1 MPKSM
6 TGYGKN
12 VYTDDTC
19 KIVVEIKSV
28 NSRYLEFINKIPR
41 SLNYFEDS
49 IRKVIN
55 EKVKRGRV
63 ETFIHFDAYS
73 QDTAC
78 SMDEKMV
85 VYYKNHFE
93 DIEKKTGIKNDMEM
107 SAYINLPNIL
117 TKNDNI
123 DDNLQEK
130 IICTL
135 KGAVDNLNIM
145 RESEGSKIA
154 KDLKN
159 RANSLKDLTTKLEAY
174 TQDIEK
180 TVFEKLQ
187 KKITELLSQV
197 GLEADNSKIIEQAA
211 FYADKMNVTEEI
223 VRLYSHIE
231 QLDEFLSQDSVEI
244 GKKIDF
250 LLQEMNREI
259 NTVGSKSQKSEII
272 SLVVDIKSEIEKIR
286 EQIQNIEWRRV
297 IWVKKGYL
305 L

>member
-49 IRKVIN
+49 IRRAIN

-63 ETFIHFDAYS
+63 ETFIQFDAYS

-78 SMDEKMV
+78 SIDEKMV

-123 DDNLQEK
+123 DDDLQEK

-145 RESEGSKIA
+145 RENEGSKIA

-159 RANSLKDLTTKLEAY
+159 RANNLKELTTKLESY

-187 KKITELLSQV
+187 KKITELLSEV

-286 EQIQNIEWRRV
+286 EQIQNIE
-297 IWVKKGYL
+297 
-305 L
+305 

>member
-49 IRKVIN
+49 IRRAIN

-63 ETFIHFDAYS
+63 ETFIQFDAYS

-78 SMDEKMV
+78 SIDEKMV

-145 RESEGSKIA
+145 RENEGSKIA

-159 RANSLKDLTTKLEAY
+159 RANNLKELTTKLESY

-197 GLEADNSKIIEQAA
+197 ELESDNSKIIEQAA

-286 EQIQNIEWRRV
+286 EQIQNIE
-297 IWVKKGYL
+297 
-305 L
+305 

>member
-49 IRKVIN
+49 IRKAIN

-63 ETFIHFDAYS
+63 ETFIQFDAYS

-93 DIEKKTGIKNDMEM
+93 DIEKKTGIKNDMAM

-130 IICTL
+130 IISTL

-145 RESEGSKIA
+145 RENEGSKIA

-159 RANSLKDLTTKLEAY
+159 RANNLKELTTKLESY

-286 EQIQNIEWRRV
+286 EQIQNIE
-297 IWVKKGYL
+297 
-305 L
+305 

>member
-49 IRKVIN
+49 IRRAIN

-63 ETFIHFDAYS
+63 ETFIQFDAYS

-78 SMDEKMV
+78 SIDEKMV

-145 RESEGSKIA
+145 RENEGSKIA

-159 RANSLKDLTTKLEAY
+159 RANNLKELTTKLESY

-286 EQIQNIEWRRV
+286 EQIQNIE
-297 IWVKKGYL
+297 
-305 L
+305 

>member
-28 NSRYLEFINKIPR
+28 NSRYLEFVNKIPR

-49 IRKVIN
+49 IRRAIN

-63 ETFIHFDAYS
+63 ETFIQFDAYS

-123 DDNLQEK
+123 DDDLQEK

-145 RESEGSKIA
+145 RENEGSKIA

-159 RANSLKDLTTKLEAY
+159 RANNLKELTTKLESY

-197 GLEADNSKIIEQAA
+197 ELEADNSKIIEQAA

-286 EQIQNIEWRRV
+286 EQIQNIE
-297 IWVKKGYL
+297 
-305 L
+305 

>member
-28 NSRYLEFINKIPR
+28 NSRYLEFVNKIPR

-49 IRKVIN
+49 IRRAIN

-63 ETFIHFDAYS
+63 ETFIQFDAYS

-78 SMDEKMV
+78 SIDEKMV

-123 DDNLQEK
+123 DDDLQEK

-145 RESEGSKIA
+145 RENEGSKIA

-159 RANSLKDLTTKLEAY
+159 RANNLKELTTKLESY

-187 KKITELLSQV
+187 KKITEMTSQLGV
-197 GLEADNSKIIEQAA
+197 EADNLKIIEQAA

-286 EQIQNIEWRRV
+286 EQIQNIE
-297 IWVKKGYL
+297 
-305 L
+305 

>member
-49 IRKVIN
+49 IRRAIN

-63 ETFIHFDAYS
+63 ETFIQFDAYS

-78 SMDEKMV
+78 SIDEKMV

-123 DDNLQEK
+123 DDDLQEK

-145 RESEGSKIA
+145 RENEGSKIA

-159 RANSLKDLTTKLEAY
+159 RANNLKELTTKLESY

-286 EQIQNIEWRRV
+286 EQIQNIE
-297 IWVKKGYL
+297 
-305 L
+305 

>member
-49 IRKVIN
+49 IRRAIN

-63 ETFIHFDAYS
+63 ETFIQFDAYS

-78 SMDEKMV
+78 SIDEKMV

-123 DDNLQEK
+123 DDDLQEK

-145 RESEGSKIA
+145 RENEGSKIA
-154 KDLKN
+154 RDLKN
-159 RANSLKDLTTKLEAY
+159 RTNNLKELTTKLESY

-187 KKITELLSQV
+187 KKISELLSQV

-231 QLDEFLSQDSVEI
+231 QLDEFLSQGSVEI

-272 SLVVDIKSEIEKIR
+272 SLVIDIKSEIEKIR
-286 EQIQNIEWRRV
+286 EQIQNIE
-297 IWVKKGYL
+297 
-305 L
+305 

>member
-49 IRKVIN
+49 IRRAIN

-63 ETFIHFDAYS
+63 ETFIQFDAYS

-78 SMDEKMV
+78 SIDEKMV

-159 RANSLKDLTTKLEAY
+159 RANNLKELTTKLEAY

-286 EQIQNIEWRRV
+286 EQIQNIE
-297 IWVKKGYL
+297 
-305 L
+305 

>member
-1 MPKSM
+1 
-6 TGYGKN
+6 
-12 VYTDDTC
+12 
-19 KIVVEIKSV
+19 
-28 NSRYLEFINKIPR
+28 
-41 SLNYFEDS
+41 
-49 IRKVIN
+49 
-55 EKVKRGRV
+55 
-63 ETFIHFDAYS
+63 
-73 QDTAC
+73 
-78 SMDEKMV
+78 MV

-123 DDNLQEK
+123 DDDLQEK

-145 RESEGSKIA
+145 RENEGSKIA
-154 KDLKN
+154 RDLKN
-159 RANSLKDLTTKLEAY
+159 RTNNLKELTTKLESY

-187 KKITELLSQV
+187 KKISELLSQV

-286 EQIQNIEWRRV
+286 EQIQNIE
-297 IWVKKGYL
+297 
-305 L
+305 

>member
-63 ETFIHFDAYS
+63 ETFIQFDAYS

-286 EQIQNIEWRRV
+286 EQIQNIE
-297 IWVKKGYL
+297 
-305 L
+305 

>member
-1 MPKSM
+1 M

-28 NSRYLEFINKIPR
+28 NSRYLEFVNKIPR

-49 IRKVIN
+49 IRRAIN

-63 ETFIHFDAYS
+63 ETFIQFDAYS

-78 SMDEKMV
+78 SIDEKMV

-123 DDNLQEK
+123 DDDLQEK

-145 RESEGSKIA
+145 RENEGIKIA

-159 RANSLKDLTTKLEAY
+159 RANNLKELTTKLESY

-286 EQIQNIEWRRV
+286 EQIQNIE
-297 IWVKKGYL
+297 
-305 L
+305 

>member
-93 DIEKKTGIKNDMEM
+93 DIEKKTGIKNDMAM

-130 IICTL
+130 IISTL

-145 RESEGSKIA
+145 RENEGSKIA

-159 RANSLKDLTTKLEAY
+159 RANNLKELTTKLESY

-286 EQIQNIEWRRV
+286 EQIQNIE
-297 IWVKKGYL
+297 
-305 L
+305 

>member
-49 IRKVIN
+49 IRRAIN

-63 ETFIHFDAYS
+63 ETFIQFDAYS

-78 SMDEKMV
+78 SIDEKMV

-123 DDNLQEK
+123 DDDLQEK

-145 RESEGSKIA
+145 RENEGSKIA

-159 RANSLKDLTTKLEAY
+159 RANNLKELTTKLEFY

-187 KKITELLSQV
+187 KKISELLSQV

-286 EQIQNIEWRRV
+286 EQIQNIE
-297 IWVKKGYL
+297 
-305 L
+305 

>member
-28 NSRYLEFINKIPR
+28 NSRYLEFVNKIPR

-49 IRKVIN
+49 IRRAIN

-63 ETFIHFDAYS
+63 ETFIQFDAYS

-78 SMDEKMV
+78 SIDEKMV

-123 DDNLQEK
+123 DDDLQEK

-145 RESEGSKIA
+145 RENEGIKIA

-159 RANSLKDLTTKLEAY
+159 RANNLKELTTKLESY

-272 SLVVDIKSEIEKIR
+272 SLVEIEKIR
-286 EQIQNIEWRRV
+286 EQIQNIE
-297 IWVKKGYL
+297 
-305 L
+305 

>member
-49 IRKVIN
+49 IRRAIN

-63 ETFIHFDAYS
+63 ETFIQFDAYS

-78 SMDEKMV
+78 SIDEKMV

-123 DDNLQEK
+123 DDDLQEK

-145 RESEGSKIA
+145 RENEGSKIA

-159 RANSLKDLTTKLEAY
+159 RANNLKELTTKLESY

-286 EQIQNIEWRRV
+286 EQIKNIE
-297 IWVKKGYL
+297 
-305 L
+305 

>member
-28 NSRYLEFINKIPR
+28 NSRYLEFVNKIPR

-49 IRKVIN
+49 IRRAIN

-63 ETFIHFDAYS
+63 ETFIQFDAYS

-78 SMDEKMV
+78 SIDEKMV

-123 DDNLQEK
+123 DDDLQEK

-135 KGAVDNLNIM
+135 KGAVDNLDIM
-145 RESEGSKIA
+145 RENEGIKIA

-159 RANSLKDLTTKLEAY
+159 RANNLKELTTKLESY

-286 EQIQNIEWRRV
+286 EQIQNIE
-297 IWVKKGYL
+297 
-305 L
+305 